1 MERLHFSVK
10 INAPKEKVWDVL
22 WTKGNYEAWTAVF
35 APGSTAIS
43 DWQQGSRILFT
54 DGTGNGMVSEI
65 AEKRENEYMSFT
77 HLGEIKDGIED
88 TTSDKVKVWNGS
100 KENYTLTQNNNGT
113 TLDVEI
119 DISAEYKDYFLGTW
133 PKAMEVIKTMAEQ
146 TN

>member
-1 MERLHFSVK
+1 MERLHFSVN

-22 WTKGNYEAWTAVF
+22 WAKGNYEAWTAVF
-35 APGSTAIS
+35 AEGSTAIS

-54 DGTGNGMVSEI
+54 DGKGSGMVSEI

-77 HLGEIKDGIED
+77 HLGELKDGVED

-100 KENYTLTQNNNGT
+100 KENYTLTQNNNIT
-113 TLDVEI
+113 TLDVEL